1 MSQILLLLPD
11 FLLIVL
17 GYWLC
22 RHTALDRSVWDG
34 VEQLVYWLLFPAL
47 LFVAILRQPLQ
58 VSALLTFLGCG
69 LAVVG
74 SGIAMAYALRRWPGV
89 DARTHASG
97 AQTAF
102 RFNSYVALALAE
114 RLGGVQAVAWIALLV
129 AVCVPVCNVAAVWPL
144 ARHSGQ
150 HFGRELARNPLIL
163 GTVGGLLAN
172 LLGLQMPDTV
182 QITLTRVGSA
192 ALPLG
197 LMAVG
202 AGLRMG
208 ALRDAPGLAAG
219 LLGIRHLALPLLAI
233 VLVQVVGLPPGQ
245 QTVVVAFAALPT
257 ASSAYVLA
265 TRMGGH
271 GAFVAGLVSVSTL
284 IGMVGVPLA
293 LAGLAAAQAAG

>member
-1 MSQILLLLPD
+1 MSHLLLLLPD
-11 FLLIVL
+11 FLLIVA
-17 GYWLC
+17 GYLIC
-22 RHTALDRSVWDG
+22 RHTALDRPVWDG
-34 VEQLVYWLLFPAL
+34 IERLVYYLLFPVL

-58 VSALLTFLGCG
+58 PGALLTLAGCG
-69 LAVVG
+69 LTVVG
-74 SGIAMAYALRRWPGV
+74 VGIALSYALGRWPGV

-114 RLGGVQAVAWIALLV
+114 RLGGVQSVAWIALLI
-129 AVCVPVCNVAAVWPL
+129 ALCVPVCNVAAVWPL
-144 ARHSGQ
+144 ARQAKQG
-150 HFGRELARNPLIL
+150 FVGELMRNPLII
-163 GTVGGLLAN
+163 GTVSGLLAN
-172 LLGLQMPDTV
+172 LAGFQLPEV
-182 QITLTRVGSA
+182 ANITLTRVGSA

-208 ALRDAPGLAAG
+208 ALRDAPGLAAS
-219 LLGIRHLALPLLAI
+219 LLGIRHLVLPAVAI
-233 VLVQVVGLPPGQ
+233 VLVRWADLPPAQ

-271 GAFVAGLVSVSTL
+271 GAFVAGLVSLSTL
-284 IGMVGVPLA
+284 LGMLSLPLA
-293 LAGLAAAQAAG
+293 LAGLEASR

>member
-1 MSQILLLLPD
+1 MSHLLLLLPD
-11 FLLIVL
+11 FLLIVA
-17 GYWLC
+17 GYLIC
-22 RHTALDRSVWDG
+22 RHTALDRPVWDG
-34 VEQLVYWLLFPAL
+34 IERLVYYLLFPVL

-58 VSALLTFLGCG
+58 PGALLTLAGCG
-69 LAVVG
+69 LSVVG
-74 SGIAMAYALRRWPGV
+74 VGIALSYALGRWPGV

-114 RLGGVQAVAWIALLV
+114 RLGGVQSVAWIALLI
-129 AVCVPVCNVAAVWPL
+129 ALCVPVCNVAAVWPL
-144 ARHSGQ
+144 ARQAKQG
-150 HFGRELARNPLIL
+150 FAGELMRNPLII
-163 GTVGGLLAN
+163 GTVSGLLAN
-172 LLGLQMPDTV
+172 LAGFQLPEV
-182 QITLTRVGSA
+182 ANITLTRVGSA

-208 ALRDAPGLAAG
+208 ALRDAPGLAAS
-219 LLGIRHLALPLLAI
+219 LLGIRHLVLPVVAI
-233 VLVQVVGLPPGQ
+233 VLVRWADLPPAQ

-271 GAFVAGLVSVSTL
+271 GAFVAGLVSLSTL
-284 IGMVGVPLA
+284 LGMLGLPLA
-293 LAGLAAAQAAG
+293 LAGLEASR